1 MSPIRTLL
9 LTAVS
14 VVSLSA
20 CSTYQAAPE
29 VAAAPAPVPAAVDT
43 MNPPIDIGLMKD
55 ATRTLSSD
63 AFEGRAPGS
72 AGEVKT
78 IAYMES
84 EFTKLGVQPGNNGSF
99 VQKVPLVEI
108 EAQNMS
114 PLTIAGTGANKGKSV
129 ALNLG
134 DDFVGVTYRES
145 ERIDLSSSEMV
156 FVGYGINAPEKG
168 WNDYAGVDVKGK
180 TVVIL
185 VNDADFDNPELTGTF
200 NGKAMTYYGRWTY
213 KFEEAA
219 RQGAA
224 AAIIIHDTKPASYG
238 WNVVESSWT
247 GPQFYAQTAN
257 GNMDQTMMNGWMTME
272 SAQKIFGLGGNDLNA
287 MMAAAKKPGFK
298 AVPLGATASVSFT
311 NRMARMES
319 NNIIGII
326 PGRTKP
332 DEYVLYTAHWDH
344 LGICKPDATGDNICN
359 GAIDNA
365 TGTAALLALA
375 KAYQAAGAPERTV
388 VFLAVTAEESGLLGS
403 AYYAANPVFPLEKT
417 VGGVN
422 MDALS
427 VLPPARNIVVVG
439 KGKSDLDGYLDRA
452 AAMDGR
458 VTQADPNPQA
468 GYYYRSDHFPFAKRG
483 VPMIYFDGGDDLI
496 DGGTARAAEL
506 AADYT
511 KNRYHQPA
519 DEFDEN
525 WTWDGVAADLKL
537 YYRVGRM
544 LADTDAWPNWNEG
557 DEFRAARDKSR
568 QGM

>member
-14 VVSLSA
+14 AMTLSA
-20 CSTYQAAPE
+20 CSSYAAKDAATPE
-29 VAAAPAPVPAAVDT
+29 RIIPAEDP
-43 MNPPIDIGLMKD
+43 MNPPIDIDLMKD

-63 AFEGRAPGS
+63 AFEGRAPGGI
-72 AGEVKT
+72 GEQKT
-78 IAYMES
+78 IAFMEG
-84 EFTKLGVQPGNNGSF
+84 EFKKLGVQPGNNGSY

-108 EAQNMS
+108 EAQNMT
-114 PLTIAGTGANKGKSV
+114 PLLIKGTGANAGKSLS
-129 ALNLG
+129 LNLG
-134 DDFVGVTYRES
+134 DDFVGVTYREADK
-145 ERIDLSSSEMV
+145 IDLSASDMV

-185 VNDADFDNPELTGTF
+185 INDADFDSPDLNGPF
-200 NGKAMTYYGRWTY
+200 NGRAMTYYGRWTY

-224 AAIIIHDTKPASYG
+224 AALIIHDTKPASYG

-257 GNMDQTMMNGWMTME
+257 KNMDQTLFNGWMQMDT
-272 SAQKIFGLGGNDLNA
+272 AQKLFAMGGHDLGA

-311 NRMARMES
+311 NRMARMDS

-326 PGRTKP
+326 PGKTRP

-375 KAYQAAGAPERTV
+375 KAYQAAGAPDRTV

-439 KGKSDLDGYLDRA
+439 KGKSDLDTYLDKA

-458 VTQADPNPQA
+458 TTAADPNPQA

-496 DGGTARAAEL
+496 DGGTARAEEL

-511 KNRYHQPA
+511 KNPYHQPS

-544 LADTDAWPNWNEG
+544 LADSNDWPNWNEG

-568 QGM
+568 EGM

>member
-1 MSPIRTLL
+1 MSPIRIAF
-9 LTAVS
+9 LTAAS
-14 VVSLSA
+14 VLTLSA
-20 CSTYQAAPE
+20 CSTYE
-29 VAAAPAPVPAAVDT
+29 AAPAPIAAAPVSIDV
-43 MNPPIDIGLMKD
+43 MNPPIDIDVMKN

-63 AFEGRAPGS
+63 EFEGRAPGS

-78 IAYMES
+78 IAFMES
-84 EFTKLGVQPGNNGSF
+84 EFTKLGVRPGNNGSF

-129 ALNLG
+129 NLNLG
-134 DDFVGVTYRES
+134 ADFVGVTYRES
-145 ERIDLSSSEMV
+145 DKIDLSASEMV

-168 WNDYAGVDVKGK
+168 WNDYAGVDVRGK

-185 VNDADFDNPELTGTF
+185 VNDADFGAADLNGTF
-200 NGKAMTYYGRWTY
+200 GGKAMTYYGRWTY

-224 AAIIIHDTKPASYG
+224 AALIIHDTKPASYG

-257 GNMDQTMMNGWMTME
+257 GNADQTMMNGWMTMD
-272 SAQKIFGLGGNDLNA
+272 SATKIFGLGGHDLPTLT
-287 MMAAAKKPGFK
+287 AAAKKPGFK
-298 AVPLGATASVSFT
+298 AVPLGATASVSFN

-326 PGRTKP
+326 PGKTKP

-452 AAMDGR
+452 AAMDNR
-458 VTQADPNPQA
+458 TTEADPNPQA

-496 DGGTARAAEL
+496 EGGKERAAEL
-506 AADYT
+506 SADYT
-511 KNRYHQPA
+511 KNRYHQPS
-519 DEFDEN
+519 DEYDEN

-544 LADTDAWPNWNEG
+544 LADTDQWPNWNEG

-568 QGM
+568 EGMEQ